1 MANARRGFKVQ
12 LSSLTAAKCSQW
24 ENLFRIFLAY
34 FSLNSRFAYSYAN
47 FSIHCN
53 LSLIQANICSQNFL
67 ILLHFFFFL
76 FFLLFA
82 FTFGFSVAA
91 VCLHYFYL
99 FIYFFFFEVIAVANL
114 ISGFLV
120 THFQQ
125 SFPQRFFLM
134 CSCLF
139 YIFVLI
145 YIICTPF
152 SESWRNRQQQ
162 LLLLF
167 VVLFFSFACSV
178 KYRCFVQF

>member
-34 FSLNSRFAYSYAN
+34 FSLNSCFAYSYAN

-67 ILLHFFFFL
+67 ILLHFFFF
-76 FFLLFA
+76 FCCLLLLSDFRLLR
-82 FTFGFSVAA
+82 FVCTTFI
-91 VCLHYFYL
+91 YL
-99 FIYFFFFEVIAVANL
+99 FISFFEVIAVANL

-125 SFPQRFFLM
+125 SFP
-134 CSCLF
+134 
-139 YIFVLI
+139 
-145 YIICTPF
+145 
-152 SESWRNRQQQ
+152 
-162 LLLLF
+162 
-167 VVLFFSFACSV
+167 
-178 KYRCFVQF
+178 

>member
-67 ILLHFFFFL
+67 ILLHFFFL

-82 FTFGFSVAA
+82 FTFVFSVAA

-125 SFPQRFFLM
+125 SFP
-134 CSCLF
+134 
-139 YIFVLI
+139 
-145 YIICTPF
+145 
-152 SESWRNRQQQ
+152 
-162 LLLLF
+162 
-167 VVLFFSFACSV
+167 
-178 KYRCFVQF
+178 

>member
-67 ILLHFFFFL
+67 ILLHFFFL
-76 FFLLFA
+76 FFFCCLLLLSYFRLLR
-82 FTFGFSVAA
+82 FVCTTFI
-91 VCLHYFYL
+91 YL
-99 FIYFFFFEVIAVANL
+99 FISFFFEVIAVANL

-125 SFPQRFFLM
+125 SFP
-134 CSCLF
+134 
-139 YIFVLI
+139 
-145 YIICTPF
+145 
-152 SESWRNRQQQ
+152 
-162 LLLLF
+162 
-167 VVLFFSFACSV
+167 
-178 KYRCFVQF
+178 